1 MIHTATMGS
10 SMQIGTLAKS
20 VDCHVE
26 TVRYYEKE
34 GLIPPAV
41 KAPNGYGIYSE
52 IHLKV
57 LRLIR
62 NAKSLGFSQ
71 TQIRE
76 LSHLALLQNH
86 SCNEVYQ
93 LTKTQLATIDQKLE
107 DLKLMRKTLKSL
119 SITCE
124 QNSNDDCPML
134 ERLASK

>member
-1 MIHTATMGS
+1 
-10 SMQIGTLAKS
+10 MQIGTLAKS

-41 KAPNGYGIYSE
+41 KTANGYGIYSE

-57 LRLIR
+57 LRLVR
-62 NAKSLGFSQ
+62 NAKNLGFSQ
-71 TQIRE
+71 TQVRE
-76 LSHLALLQNH
+76 LSHLALIQNH

-93 LTKTQLATIDQKLE
+93 LTKLQLVTIDQKLK